1 MEMKITLICT
11 RKEHP
16 DTCNLCK
23 NEGKDYCLM
32 CPSAFTHEE
41 YKQLYEQYI
50 SYPAYD
56 VNLIGTE
63 IVINQP

>member
-1 MEMKITLICT
+1 MKLICT

-41 YKQLYEQYI
+41 YKQLY
-50 SYPAYD
+50 D

>member
-1 MEMKITLICT
+1 MEMKKLICT

-41 YKQLYEQYI
+41 YKQLY
-50 SYPAYD
+50 D